1 MGTLNVAVIGSG
13 TMGPGIAQ
21 VFAGAGNDVTLVDVD
36 EKALARGRETIA
48 RNLQFFVE
56 NEIASQTA
64 ADETLSRV
72 SFSPDLAASVKAV
85 DLAVE
90 AVPERIELKRT
101 IFEKMESSAPPDAVL
116 ASNTS
121 SLRLTDIAQGT
132 RYRSRVVGTHF
143 LNPPQLVRIVE
154 VVLGEETSTE
164 TAEEVVE
171 ILEACGKKPVIV
183 KDVAGFV
190 HNRLICALMRE
201 ATYMA
206 ANDIASVEAIDTIVK
221 EAFGPRFPEVGIFGL
236 EDFVGL
242 DILRDVSN
250 QVFPTLD
257 NSAAA
262 NQWLEQKITRGE
274 LGVKSGSGFYR
285 WTPEEVDGTRKRLT
299 KKFVEILRRAR

>member
-1 MGTLNVAVIGSG
+1 MNVAVIGSG

-21 VFAGAGNDVTLVDVD
+21 VFAGAGNSVTLVDVD
-36 EKALARGRETIA
+36 EKALVRGRETVV

-56 NEIASQTA
+56 NEVVSQST
-64 ADETLSRV
+64 ADETLSRI
-72 SFSPDLAASVKAV
+72 SFSPHLAGSVSSV

-90 AVPERIELKRT
+90 AVPERIELKRSV
-101 IFEKMESSAPPDAVL
+101 FGKLEASAPPDAIL

-121 SLRLTDIAQGT
+121 SLRLTDIEQAPKN
-132 RYRSRVVGTHF
+132 RSRVIGPHF
-143 LNPPQLVRIVE
+143 LNPPHLVRIVE
-154 VVLGEETSTE
+154 VVLGKETSSE
-164 TAEEVVE
+164 TSEKVVA
-171 ILEACGKKPVIV
+171 ILKDCGKKPVIV

-221 EAFGPRFPEVGIFGL
+221 EAFGPRFPEGGIFGL
-236 EDFVGL
+236 EDYVGL

-257 NSAAA
+257 NSVAA
-262 NQWLEQKITRGE
+262 NQWLEHKVARGE

-285 WTPEEVDGTRKRLT
+285 WTPEELMETRKRLT
-299 KKFVEILRRAR
+299 KKFVDILRKAR